1 MISKITDLDNLKG
14 IRIST
19 NPYFIKKVYLRK
31 NIKYLYKN
39 VITITNKSKNT
50 IQIISKHKKILEL
63 FGVKKLNP
71 ILKQKP
77 IIKPGK
83 KITLNLNC
91 STKSKIATLMGYF
104 SIISLNNSTKFKA
117 YIPQTKLSLP
127 EILN

>member
-19 NPYFIKKVYLRK
+19 NTFFIKKVYLKR
-31 NIKYLYKN
+31 NIKYLFKN

-50 IQIISKHKKILEL
+50 IQIISKHNKILEL
-63 FGVKKLNP
+63 FGVKKLNS
-71 ILKQKP
+71 ILQEKP
-77 IIKPGK
+77 VIQPGK
-83 KITLNLNC
+83 KITLNLNYF
-91 STKSKIATLMGYF
+91 TRSKIATLMGYF

-117 YIPQTKLSLP
+117 YIPQTKLSHP

>member
-19 NPYFIKKVYLRK
+19 NVFFIKKVYLRK

-50 IQIISKHKKILEL
+50 IQIISKHNKILEL
-63 FGVKKLNP
+63 FGVKKLNS
-71 ILKQKP
+71 ILKEKP
-77 IIKPGK
+77 VIQPGK
-83 KITLNLNC
+83 KITLNLNYF
-91 STKSKIATLMGYF
+91 TRSKIATLMGYF
-104 SIISLNNSTKFKA
+104 SIISLNNSTIFKA
-117 YIPQTKLSLP
+117 YIPQTKLSHP

>member
-1 MISKITDLDNLKG
+1 MISKITDLNNLKG

-19 NPYFIKKVYLRK
+19 NAFFIKKVYLRK

-50 IQIISKHKKILEL
+50 IQIISKHNKILEL
-63 FGVKKLNP
+63 FGVKKLNS
-71 ILKQKP
+71 ILKEKP
-77 IIKPGK
+77 VIQPGK

-91 STKSKIATLMGYF
+91 FTRSKIATLMGYF

-117 YIPQTKLSLP
+117 YIPQTKLSHP

>member
-1 MISKITDLDNLKG
+1 MINKITHLDNLKG
-14 IRIST
+14 IRIS
-19 NPYFIKKVYLRK
+19 NNAFFIKKIYLRK